1 MLFWNQLIYWNVCV
15 ISFEMAGVVEVAVHL
30 VCEVDFCFERGTMDD
45 GWVVQLVSTNVIAL
59 VVRPG
64 YSFLLLIDPVQLE
77 RPAAQGLCF
86 TLYVCS

>member
-1 MLFWNQLIYWNVCV
+1 
-15 ISFEMAGVVEVAVHL
+15 MAGAVEVAVYL

-77 RPAAQGLCF
+77 RPTAQGLYF
-86 TLYVCS
+86 MLYVCRFMQNLVREYNN

>member
-1 MLFWNQLIYWNVCV
+1 M
-15 ISFEMAGVVEVAVHL
+15 EVAVYL

-77 RPAAQGLCF
+77 RPAAQGLYF

>member
-1 MLFWNQLIYWNVCV
+1 
-15 ISFEMAGVVEVAVHL
+15 MAGAVEVAVYL

-45 GWVVQLVSTNVIAL
+45 GLVVQLVATNVIAL